1 MQMRSRR
8 LKLGAIL
15 LLALLAPF
23 AAFAGNSGDS
33 PGPAE
38 IKTPLGIPPEVW
50 TYFIPKDSP
59 LTRQKVELGRKLFFD
74 TRLSANGIVSCA
86 TCHDPKFGF
95 ADSKPVAEGIDG
107 RRGVRNTP
115 TILNSMFNAS
125 QFWDGRA
132 DSLDAQ
138 AVMPL
143 INPDEMGNR
152 SLDEVVA
159 RLRKIPEYSTQFEA
173 VFNRPV
179 TIEDVGKAIASFERT
194 LVSGNSAFDRY
205 IAGDRAAM
213 SESALRGLG
222 VFRGKGRCA
231 ICHNFNMS
239 FPFLTDQNYRNT
251 GIAANNPA
259 FNDLTRAAL
268 ELARSGA
275 SPELLEAL
283 GKQKGASDLGRF
295 LITGNALDI
304 GAFRTPSLRNVELTA
319 PYFHDGSAATLL
331 DVVRYYVR
339 GGNESPSRDWELHA
353 VTLTEAEQLDLVEF
367 LKSLTGDEARKEARS
382 EE

>member
-1 MQMRSRR
+1 MRNKR
-8 LKLGAIL
+8 LKLCAL
-15 LLALLAPF
+15 FLLAMLAPLM
-23 AAFAGNSGDS
+23 ARAENPGNS
-33 PGPAE
+33 PGPSE
-38 IKTPLGIPPEVW
+38 IKPPLGIPLDVW
-50 TYFIPKDSP
+50 AYFIPKDSP
-59 LTRQKVELGRKLFFD
+59 LTPQKVELGRKLFFD
-74 TRLSANGIVSCA
+74 ARLSADGRISCA

-95 ADSKPVAEGIDG
+95 ADSKPVAEGIGG
-107 RRGVRNTP
+107 RRGARNTP
-115 TILNSMFNAS
+115 TILNAMFNAS

-143 INPDEMGNR
+143 INADEMGNR
-152 SLDEVVA
+152 SLEEVVERIKRIA
-159 RLRKIPEYSTQFEA
+159 EYSGQFEE

-179 TIEDVGKAIASFERT
+179 TIEDVGKAIASYERT

-205 IAGDRAAM
+205 IAGDRAAL
-213 SESALRGLG
+213 SDSASRGLG
-222 VFRGKGRCA
+222 LFRGKGRCS
-231 ICHNFNMS
+231 ICHNFNLS

-259 FNDLTRAAL
+259 FNDLTAAAL
-268 ELARSGA
+268 QVARTGATPERLA
-275 SPELLEAL
+275 AL
-283 GKQKGASDLGRF
+283 GKQKGAADLGRF

-331 DVVRYYVR
+331 DVVRYYAR

-353 VTLTEAEQLDLVEF
+353 VALTEAEQQDLVEF
-367 LKSLTGDEARKEARS
+367 LKSLTGDEAKNGSR
-382 EE
+382 

>member
-1 MQMRSRR
+1 MKR
-8 LKLGAIL
+8 LKLSVIF

-23 AAFAGNSGDS
+23 AALADDSGDS
-33 PGPAE
+33 PGADE
-38 IKTPLGIPPEVW
+38 MKTPLGIPNDVW

-59 LTRQKVELGRKLFFD
+59 LTREKVELGRKLFFD
-74 TRLSANGIVSCA
+74 TRLSANGKVSCA
-86 TCHDPKFGF
+86 TCHDPKLGF
-95 ADSKPVAEGIDG
+95 ADAKPVAEGIDG
-107 RRGVRNTP
+107 RRGARNTP
-115 TILNSMFNAS
+115 TILNAMFNAS

-143 INPDEMGNR
+143 VNPDEMGNR
-152 SLDEVVA
+152 SLEEVVA
-159 RLRKIPEYSTQFEA
+159 RLRNISEYSTQFEK
-173 VFNRPV
+173 VFNRPA
-179 TIEDVGKAIASFERT
+179 TIEDVGRAIASFERT

-213 SESALRGLG
+213 SEAALRGLG
-222 VFRGKGRCA
+222 LFRGKGRCA
-231 ICHNFNMS
+231 VCHNFNMS

-259 FNDLTRAAL
+259 FTDLTRAAL

-275 SPELLEAL
+275 TTQRLEAL
-283 GKQKGASDLGRF
+283 GKQRGAPDLGRF

-353 VTLTEAEQLDLVEF
+353 VALTEAEQLDLVEF

-382 EE
+382 GE

>member
-1 MQMRSRR
+1 MKR
-8 LKLGAIL
+8 LKLCVVIL
-15 LLALLAPF
+15 LATLAPLV
-23 AAFAGNSGDS
+23 ARADNPGNDTN
-33 PGPAE
+33 
-38 IKTPLGIPPEVW
+38 TPLGIPREVW
-50 TYFIPKDSP
+50 AYFIPKDSP
-59 LTRQKVELGRKLFFD
+59 LTPQKVELGRKLFFD
-74 TRLSANGIVSCA
+74 ARLSANGKVSCA
-86 TCHDPKFGF
+86 TCHDPKLGF
-95 ADSKPVAEGIDG
+95 ADAKPVAEGIDG
-107 RRGVRNTP
+107 KRGARNTP
-115 TILNSMFNAS
+115 TILNAMFNAS

-143 INPDEMGNR
+143 VNPDEMGNR

-159 RLRKIPEYSTQFEA
+159 RLRKMPDYSAQFEE

-179 TIEDVGKAIASFERT
+179 TIADVGSAIAAFERT

-205 IAGDRAAM
+205 VAGDRTAL

-222 VFRGKGRCA
+222 LFRGKGRCA
-231 ICHNFNMS
+231 ICHSVNQS

-251 GIAANNPA
+251 GIAANNPD
-259 FNDLTRAAL
+259 FNELTKAAL
-268 ELARSGA
+268 QLARSGA
-275 SPELLEAL
+275 TPERLEAL
-283 GKQKGASDLGRF
+283 RSQKGASELGRF

-331 DVVRYYVR
+331 DVVRYYSR

-353 VTLTEAEQLDLVEF
+353 VALTEAEQLDLVEF

-382 EE
+382 VE

>member
-1 MQMRSRR
+1 M
-8 LKLGAIL
+8 
-15 LLALLAPF
+15 LAPF
-23 AAFAGNSGDS
+23 VVRADNSD
-33 PGPAE
+33 
-38 IKTPLGIPPEVW
+38 KTPLGIPPEVW

-59 LTRQKVELGRKLFFD
+59 LTPQKVELGRKLFFD
-74 TRLSANGIVSCA
+74 ARLSANGKVSCA
-86 TCHDPKFGF
+86 TCHDPKLGF
-95 ADSKPVAEGIDG
+95 ADAKPLAEGIDG
-107 RRGVRNTP
+107 KRGARNTP
-115 TILNSMFNAS
+115 TILNAMFNAG

-143 INPDEMGNR
+143 VNPDEMGNR
-152 SLDEVVA
+152 SLDEVVD
-159 RLRKIPEYSTQFEA
+159 RLRKISDYSKQFEET
-173 VFNRPV
+173 FNRPV

-205 IAGDRAAM
+205 MAGDRAAM
-213 SESALRGLG
+213 SEAALRGLG
-222 VFRGKGRCA
+222 LFRGKGRCA
-231 ICHNFNMS
+231 ICHSINVS

-259 FNDLTRAAL
+259 FNDLTKAAL
-268 ELARSGA
+268 QLARSGA
-275 SPELLEAL
+275 TPGQLEAL
-283 GKQKGASDLGRF
+283 SKQKGASDLGRF

-331 DVVRYYVR
+331 DVVRYYAR

-353 VTLTEAEQLDLVEF
+353 VALTEAEQQDIVEF
-367 LKSLTGDEARKEARS
+367 LKSLTGDQS
-382 EE
+382 QIP